1 MASIRST
8 SRKDGSTAHR
18 VFFRHLGKQTC
29 YTFDSLPLAETF
41 KTAVDQLGSERAIAI
56 HRVEREPR
64 GGSAPGITLA
74 AWIKEHLDALSGTEK
89 KTITEYRRYLTRD
102 IGPVLGCIP
111 LTALSRGDISMWV
124 NKMGE
129 AGVSGKTIQN
139 KVGFLSGCLNAAVPK
154 HIPAN
159 PAAGIRLPRTIKR
172 EMSMLTPP
180 EYELL
185 KSAFTERWHPLL
197 DLLVTS
203 GCRFSEA
210 TALTPADIDPVT
222 NTIRITKAWKRVD
235 GDDDGPGSY
244 ELGPPKTIRSTRS
257 VSVPA
262 SVIDNLDLT
271 HEYVFTNSQGGPI
284 RLYSWRSNVWVPSLA
299 KAKAIKDA
307 DTDKPILTKPVRIHD
322 LRHTCASWLLGKG
335 VPLIV
340 VSQHLGHEDVSV
352 TAKVYGHL
360 DRSAGQA
367 AAAAMAAVTGM
378 SNASNIIPRHAS
390 ALAEIASR
398 G

>member
-1 MASIRST
+1 MS
-8 SRKDGSTAHR
+8 
-18 VFFRHLGKQTC
+18 V
-29 YTFDSLPLAETF
+29 
-41 KTAVDQLGSERAIAI
+41 
-56 HRVEREPR
+56 
-64 GGSAPGITLA
+64 
-74 AWIKEHLDALSGTEK
+74 
-89 KTITEYRRYLTRD
+89 LTRSEFD
-102 IGPVLGCIP
+102 
-111 LTALSRGDISMWV
+111 
-124 NKMGE
+124 
-129 AGVSGKTIQN
+129 
-139 KVGFLSGCLNAAVPK
+139 
-154 HIPAN
+154 
-159 PAAGIRLPRTIKR
+159 
-172 EMSMLTPP
+172 
-180 EYELL
+180 LL
-185 KSAFTERWHPLL
+185 KSAFTERWHPFL

-271 HEYVFTNSQGGPI
+271 HEYVFTKSQGGPI
-284 RLYSWRSNVWVPSLA
+284 RLYSRRSNVWVPSLA
-299 KAKAIKDA
+299 KAKAKAIKDPG
-307 DTDKPILTKPVRIHD
+307 TGKPILTKPVRIHD

-367 AAAAMAAVTGM
+367 AAAAMAALMT
-378 SNASNIIPRHAS
+378 
-390 ALAEIASR
+390 
-398 G
+398 

>member
-8 SRKDGSTAHR
+8 RRKDGSTAHR

-64 GGSAPGITLA
+64 GGSARGVTVA
-74 AWIKEHLDALSGTEK
+74 AWIGEHINALSGVEK
-89 KTITEYRRYLTRD
+89 KTIAEYHRYLTRD
-102 IGPVLGCIP
+102 IEPVLGCIP
-111 LTALSRGDISMWV
+111 LTELSRTDLSRWV
-124 NKMGE
+124 NKMQADG
-129 AGVSGKTIQN
+129 ASGKTIGN
-139 KVGFLSGCLNAAVPK
+139 KFGFVSGCLNAAVRDG

-159 PAAGIRLPRTIKR
+159 PAAGIRLPRTVRR
-172 EMSMLTPP
+172 EMCFLTRP

-185 KSAFTERWHPLL
+185 KSTFTERWHPLL

-210 TALTPADIDPVT
+210 TALTPADIDRGS
-222 NTIRITKAWKRVD
+222 NTIRIARAWKRVPGGD
-235 GDDDGPGSY
+235 GDRY
-244 ELGPPKTIRSTRS
+244 ELGPPKTARSIRS
-257 VSVPA
+257 VSIPE
-262 SVIDNLDLT
+262 SVLDNLDLG
-271 HEYVFTNSQGGPI
+271 HEWVFTNSQGGPI
-284 RLYSWRSNVWVPSLA
+284 RLYSWRSNVWVPSVA
-299 KAKAIKDA
+299 KAKTLKDP
-307 DTDKPILTKPVRIHD
+307 DTNKPILTKPVRIHD

-335 VPLIV
+335 VPLIT
-340 VSQHLGHEDVSV
+340 VSGHLGHEDTSV

-367 AAAAMAAVTGM
+367 AAAAMAAV
-378 SNASNIIPRHAS
+378 
-390 ALAEIASR
+390 LA
-398 G
+398 

>member
-8 SRKDGSTAHR
+8 PRQDGSTAHR

-56 HRVEREPR
+56 HHVEREPR
-64 GGSAPGITLA
+64 GGSAGSVTLA
-74 AWIKEHLDALSGTEK
+74 AWIGEHIDALSGVEK
-89 KTITEYRRYLTRD
+89 KTIAEYRRYLVRD
-102 IGPVLGCIP
+102 IEPVIGCIP
-111 LTALSRGDISMWV
+111 LTELSRVDLSRWV
-124 NKMGE
+124 NTMQADG
-129 AGVSGKTIQN
+129 ASGKTISN

-159 PAAGIRLPRTIKR
+159 PAAGIRLPRTVRR
-172 EMSMLTPP
+172 EMSILTRP
-180 EYELL
+180 EYDLL
-185 KSAFTERWHPLL
+185 KSAFTEHWHPLL

-210 TALTPADIDPVT
+210 TALTPADIDHAT
-222 NTIRITKAWKRVD
+222 STIRVSKAWKRVPD
-235 GDDDGPGSY
+235 GDGDRY
-244 ELGPPKTIRSTRS
+244 ELGAPKTIRSNRS

-262 SVIDNLDLT
+262 SVIDNLDLN
-271 HEYVFTNSQGGPI
+271 HEQVFTNSRGGPI

-299 KAKAIKDA
+299 KAKAIKDGV
-307 DTDKPILTKPVRIHD
+307 TGKPVIDKPVRIHD

-340 VSQHLGHEDVSV
+340 VSQHLGHEDTSV

-360 DRSAGQA
+360 DRTAGAA
-367 AAAAMAAVTGM
+367 AAAAMAAV
-378 SNASNIIPRHAS
+378 
-390 ALAEIASR
+390 LA
-398 G
+398 